1 MRRSLGKKVRFEVFA
16 RDGFSC
22 RYCGRQS
29 DSVKLVVDHIVPVC
43 QGGTND
49 QDNLVTSCVD
59 CNAGKGG
66 KTISQS
72 VISEEHRL
80 AMSQD
85 LQDQI
90 HAARLA
96 VEAAKLSNVLR
107 EEIAKY
113 YCNSR
118 RKRWIDPRTLSVLV
132 SYAKSRGP
140 EAVFRWIDIA
150 VGGLDS
156 DKSDQDFGKYI
167 SGIKRIEE
175 RDGEK

>member
-29 DSVKLVVDHIVPVC
+29 DAVKLVVDHIVPVC

-49 QDNLVTSCVD
+49 QENLVTSCVD

-66 KTISQS
+66 KTILQS

-90 HAARLA
+90 HAAKLA
-96 VEAAKLSNVLR
+96 VEAAKFSNILR
-107 EEIAKY
+107 DEVARY

-118 RKRWIDPRTLSVLV
+118 GKSRVDPRTLSVLV
-132 SYAKSRGP
+132 SYAKTHGP
-140 EAVFRWIDIA
+140 ETVFRWIDIA
-150 VGGLDS
+150 AGGLDYN
-156 DKSDQDFGKYI
+156 KSDQDFGRYI

-175 RDGEK
+175 RDGAK